1 MIYDIDGNEL
11 SAASKTYIGMSE
23 PISVTDGWTENACVR
38 VGGNSGGAVGSIS
51 TATSVLKASDFID
64 CYGAEMVIVRL
75 PRTSETTP
83 IGVGMCFYDEEQN
96 ALPNA
101 WNHYFY
107 NRTTVYSDFVKAYVP
122 KNAHFFRTTYWNDSY
137 VESNCPN
144 EPFYY
149 RIGQIPEGDE
159 YVTHEIPTSTVM
171 TKVVRRARQLTDIV
185 WQPRVD
191 VPRFCMMNGSS
202 INFLDWFKSGEWYR
216 GIPYSGSGEDDAYY
230 GRINPNSDAG
240 KWGYHMMYVG
250 LEISPETFVTAARY
264 PNSIF
269 SERVNQTQPNYDS
282 SPYGIVCNGFVH
294 FCLGLTPP
302 TWSLASFPN
311 KPEVYKIADSVTS
324 AYLSEIRLCDIL
336 WTSSHIM
343 MVTDI
348 ERDANGTVT
357 GVEISEATT
366 IGNGT
371 NNIPAGESKLGGK
384 CVRVFYSADD
394 FINVRGSY
402 GYKVYRWKAFVDI
415 VYTKSMM
422 VDTGNEGDYERII
435 DLPCIPYLGNKAR
448 YKAGYIRNTK
458 ICIGATGFTTLVV
471 MKDGAEFG
479 RFAIDGATE
488 IETGFSAVGSYSA
501 YLLDSN
507 GKKTMSCEWTVQ
519 AMDYT

>member
-11 SAASKTYIGMSE
+11 SAATKTYIGMSE
-23 PISVTDGWTENACVR
+23 PISVTDGWTANACVR
-38 VGGNSGGAVGSIS
+38 VGGSSGAVGSIS
-51 TATSVLKASDFID
+51 TDTSVLKASDFID

-75 PRTSETTP
+75 PRTSETSP
-83 IGVGMCFYDEEQN
+83 IGVGMCFYDENQN

-122 KNAHFFRTTYWNDSY
+122 ENAHYFRTTYWNDAY
-137 VESNCPN
+137 VASNCPS

-149 RIGQIPEGDE
+149 RIGEIPEDDAP
-159 YVTHEIPTSTVM
+159 VTHELPTNTVM
-171 TKVVRRARQLTDIV
+171 TNVIRRGRQLTDIV
-185 WQPRVD
+185 WQPLVD
-191 VPRFCMMNGSS
+191 VPRFCMMNGSTVH
-202 INFLDWFKSGEWYR
+202 FLDWFKAGEWYR
-216 GIPYSGSGEDDAYY
+216 GIPYSGSGEHDVDD
-230 GRINPNSDAG
+230 GQIHSNTDSG
-240 KWGYHMMYVG
+240 KWGYYKMYVG
-250 LEISPETFVTAARY
+250 PEISPETFVTAARY

-269 SERVNQTQPNYDS
+269 SERTGMTQPSFDS
-282 SPYGIVCNGFVH
+282 SPYGIVCHAFVYY
-294 FCLGLTPP
+294 CLGLPMP
-302 TWSLASFPN
+302 VP
-311 KPEVYKIADSVTS
+311 
-324 AYLSEIRLCDIL
+324 EIRYIPNRQEIYKVADAVNAEYLTNIMLCDIL
-336 WTSSHIM
+336 IATGHIVM
-343 MVTDI
+343 ITDI

-415 VYTKSMM
+415 GYTKSMM
-422 VDTGNEGDYERII
+422 VDTGNEGDWEHIV

-448 YKAGYIRNTK
+448 YKVGYIRNTK
-458 ICIGATGFTTLVV
+458 ICIGATGFNTLVV
-471 MKDGAEFG
+471 MKDGAEFN
-479 RFAIDGATE
+479 RFAINGATE

-507 GKKTMSCEWTVQ
+507 NKRTMSCTWTVENP
-519 AMDYT
+519 

>member
-11 SAASKTYIGMSE
+11 SAASIGMSE
-23 PISVTDGWTENACVR
+23 PISVTDGWAENAYVR
-38 VGGNSGGAVGSIS
+38 VGGNSGGDVGSIS
-51 TATSVLKASDFID
+51 TNTSALKASNFID
-64 CYGAEMVIVRL
+64 CYGAEMAIVRL
-75 PRTSETTP
+75 PRTSETSP
-83 IGVGMCFYDEEQN
+83 IGAGMCFYDANQN

-122 KNAHFFRTTYWNDSY
+122 KDAHFFRTTYWNDSY
-137 VESNCPN
+137 VAANCPN

-159 YVTHEIPTSTVM
+159 YVTHEIPCNTVM
-171 TKVVRRARQLTDIV
+171 TNVVRRARQLTDIV
-185 WQPRVD
+185 WQPLVD
-191 VPRFCMMNGSS
+191 IPRFCLMDGSA
-202 INFLDWFKSGEWYR
+202 INFLDWFKSGEWYK
-216 GIPYSGSGEDDAYY
+216 GIPYSGSGEDDIWY

-250 LEISPETFVTAARY
+250 LEIAPETFVTAARY

-269 SERVNQTQPNYDS
+269 SERVHQTQPNYDS

-302 TWSLASFPN
+302 TWKLTSFPSR
-311 KPEVYKIADSVTS
+311 PEAYKIAEPITS
-324 AYLSEIRLCDIL
+324 AYLNEIRLCDII
-336 WTSSHIM
+336 WATPHIM
-343 MVTDI
+343 IITDI
-348 ERDANGTVT
+348 ERDESGVVT

-366 IGNGT
+366 VGNAT
-371 NNIPAGESKLGGK
+371 NNIPVGESKLGGVCRRK
-384 CVRVFYSADD
+384 FYSVED
-394 FINVRGSY
+394 FLTRCGNNSY
-402 GYKVYRWKAFVDI
+402 TVFRWKAFVDI
-415 VYTKSMM
+415 GYTKSRV
-422 VDTGNEGDYERII
+422 VDTGNEGDWTRCI

-448 YKAGYIRNTK
+448 YKVGYIRNTK

-471 MKDGAEFG
+471 MKDGEEFN
-479 RFAIDGATE
+479 RFSINGATE

-507 GKKTMSCEWTVQ
+507 NKRTMSCEWTVQ
-519 AMDYT
+519 PMEYT